1 MAIERKIFEYYDT
14 WANNVAEVVDW
25 IGTLPSGLIMDS
37 TGVTITLPNGK
48 QINEGVS
55 ADNYY
60 TPYRYG
66 YKTSNGILLTTV
78 NAYAVMII
86 TPTNKGSTAIVF
98 RLSGTGSPTNRNT
111 LYHAIDLTYSTQD
124 YNNIGNSFWCPK
136 ASDITAFLPVVC
148 GGGTY
153 TPKLFACCGRQYTEY
168 GTMLAGGKQYA
179 YDGFMALED

>member
-25 IGTLPSGLIMDS
+25 IGTLPSGLVIDS
-37 TGVTITLPNGK
+37 AGITVTLANGRQITAG
-48 QINEGVS
+48 GDSYSV
-55 ADNYY
+55 
-60 TPYRYG
+60 YRYG
-66 YKTSNGILLTTV
+66 YKTSNGIMLTTA
-78 NAYAVMII
+78 NTCAVMII
-86 TPTNKGSTAIVF
+86 TPTNKGSTAVIF
-98 RLSGTGSPTNRNT
+98 RQYTGGSTPGSRNT
-111 LYHAIDLTYSTQD
+111 SYHALDLTYTTQD
-124 YNNIGNSFWCPK
+124 YYDIGLGGSWAPK